1 MVEKLIG
8 NLPLI
13 DEIALVT
20 GASRGIGL
28 AIGCEL
34 SSRGAYVVGTATSE
48 ASASALEGALNR
60 SGKGR
65 GEVVRIEEPSSVDAL
80 YHRLNELNKLPSILV
95 NNAGVKRDNVLA
107 RMNSDEWTDVINVNL
122 SGAFRLTRGVIRAM
136 MRARHGRIIN
146 ITSVVA
152 DAGNA
157 GQANYAAAKAGIIG
171 FTRSLAK
178 EVASRG
184 ITVNAIAPGF
194 ISTDMTE
201 SLDKAQQQKLLEA
214 IPIGRFGRADD
225 VAKAVTFLA
234 SQDAAY
240 ITGITLPINGGMHMG

>member
-1 MVEKLIG
+1 MVEKIIG
-8 NLPLI
+8 NSRLVG
-13 DEIALVT
+13 EIALVT

-34 SSRGAYVVGTATSE
+34 ASRGAYVVGTATSE
-48 ASASALEGALNR
+48 AGSSALEEVLNR
-60 SGKGR
+60 SGEGR
-65 GEVVRIEEPSSVDAL
+65 GEVVRIEDPSSVDAL
-80 YHRLNELNKLPSILV
+80 YRRLNELNKPPSILV
-95 NNAGVKRDNVLA
+95 NNAGVKHDNLLA
-107 RMNSDEWTDVINVNL
+107 RMKSEEWARVIDVNL
-122 SGAFRLTRGVIRAM
+122 SGTFRLTRGVMRTM
-136 MRARHGRIIN
+136 MRERYGRIIS

-152 DAGNA
+152 EAGNA

-194 ISTDMTE
+194 ISTDMTD
-201 SLDKAQQQKLLEA
+201 SLDETHQQKLLEA
-214 IPIGRFGRADD
+214 IPIGRFGKPDD
-225 VAKAVTFLA
+225 VAKAVVFLA